1 MKKTIIK
8 AIILAVVFIIGI
20 YFLTIFRG
28 RGEVDQIT
36 NMSAP
41 TLPTLYLNSFS
52 EDMNE
57 LHGYTTEME
66 ANYMRDTITPLS
78 SDLTLPVTIK
88 TYGEQI
94 KKISYEVR
102 SLDTTRL
109 VEQTDVTDFK
119 EETDTVTTTFDI
131 KNLLEED
138 KEYILK
144 INIST
149 KTAEN
154 INYYTRIIKNENL
167 KVKEKLNF
175 IKEFNQK
182 TFDKEAAK
190 DLVIYL
196 ESNAYGDNSNFHRVN
211 INSKFEQVTWGS
223 LNIKQET
230 FPIPEIK
237 EIDKQTASV
246 TLNYMVSVQNEDS
259 DLEYCNV
266 TEYYRVRYT
275 QDRNYL
281 LDFERTMSQMF
292 DEENL
297 VCKENRLTLGIRDQ
311 NIEFKE
317 SNNGTIVSFVQEGE
331 LYWINLKENKVAK
344 IFSFKNNISDA
355 RENYNQYD
363 IKVLSVD
370 DEGNVDFIV
379 YGYMNRGNYE
389 GQVGI
394 DALTY
399 NGSTN
404 TLEENVFIPST
415 RPYQILKESVNRFVY
430 QNGQRKLFVD
440 MDNTIYS
447 IDLIERTYDE
457 VVSNINPDSYVISK
471 DNKMIAWQNGED
483 TMSATK
489 ITIINLSSGQRNMV
503 SVEEDER
510 VLPIGFMDDDFIYGV
525 AKTEDIFSDITGTTL
540 FPMYCIRIQNNIGE
554 IIDEYKPD
562 GIYIVDAQI
571 QNNVI
576 KLTRATLEEAGY
588 SYVSDDS
595 IMNSLESEEG
605 KTKTNSI
612 VSETKQQQQQL
623 IFATNFSSNEPTLI
637 HPKQIL
643 VKEDIV
649 LKMKATKNQQDKYYV
664 YGKGQLQGIY
674 RNISE
679 AVTKADQL
687 YGVVVDDKQEYIWE
701 RGNRLI
707 RTMISQIT
715 ANQDT
720 TGNSL
725 ATCLDAMLELEG
737 TNVDSAALME
747 RGENAVSILE
757 QHIEGKIIELSNA
770 SLSAALYYVSNGA
783 PVIAKLSSGTRVL
796 IVGYDELNI
805 SVMNPDT
812 GKIYKMGMNDST
824 NEFAVTGGV
833 FITYIKSQK

>member
-131 KNLLEED
+131 KNLLEEG

-770 SLSAALYYVSNGA
+770 SLSAALYYVSKGA

-805 SVMNPDT
+805 SVMNPET

>member
-131 KNLLEED
+131 KNLLEEG

-737 TNVDSAALME
+737 TNVDSATLME

-805 SVMNPDT
+805 SVMNPET